1 MAHTRKIKEML
12 MTAIFEVF
20 ERGFFVF
27 AEPVREADADYRIR
41 ADIEFRGPIEGALK
55 IFMSDELAHVM
66 VKNMLSLDD
75 DQVTKPVIE
84 DCVKECIN
92 MICGSF
98 VRRVDPDHV
107 FDLAIPGFE
116 RILHPNGDREGQ
128 SDSCIRLVFDTE
140 AGAFEVMMTASGC
153 P

>member
-12 MTAIFEVF
+12 MQAIFEVF

-41 ADIEFRGPIEGALK
+41 ANIDFSGPMAGALQ
-55 IFMSDELAHVM
+55 ISMSEDLAKVM

-75 DQVTKPVIE
+75 DQVTDPLMA

-98 VRRVDPDHV
+98 VRRVDPNHV

-116 RILHPNGDREGQ
+116 RVLHLTGDREGQ
-128 SDSCIRLVFDTE
+128 ADSSIRLIFDTE